1 MIPRVIACEV
11 MKEELLSIKCDG
23 SVDFDFVPQGLHA
36 HPEKLNTELQK
47 MLDSTEGYDRVIL
60 AFGLCGGGARNLR
73 AGNFILTIPRVH
85 DCIALLL
92 GSRQTYDRVRKEE
105 PGTLYLSAGW
115 VRGEAPIVSEMD
127 RTIQRYGRDRAT
139 KLLKRLYDAYKRV
152 LFISTA
158 TPKEEKYLERSRQA
172 AVVLDLDHQE
182 ISGDP
187 GYLRLLINGP
197 WDQGGFINVPPFGT
211 VEEIAFLE
219 SSADNYAV

>member
-1 MIPRVIACEV
+1 MVPRVIACEV
-11 MKEELLSIKCDG
+11 MKEELLSIKREG
-23 SVDFDFVPQGLHA
+23 SVDFDFVPQGLHS
-36 HPEKLNTELQK
+36 HPEKLNAELQR

-73 AGNFILTIPRVH
+73 VGNFILTVPRIH
-85 DCIALLL
+85 DCITLLL

-115 VRGEAPIVSEMD
+115 VKGEAPIVSEMD

-152 LFISTA
+152 LFISTDI
-158 TPKEEKYLERSRQA
+158 PEIEIPLERSRQA
-172 AVVLDLDHQE
+172 AAVLDLHHQE

-187 GYLRLLINGP
+187 GYLRHLLDGP
-197 WDQGGFINVPPFGT
+197 WDEGDFINVPPFGT

-219 SSADNYAV
+219 SFADR